1 MSLQEP
7 IIIGSDEIVLEE
19 DYSQCALEI
28 GCGQHPTTGYNLS
41 LDIDRDNQP
50 TVVADAN
57 HIPFRDGIF
66 QRVCLFEVL
75 EHTSCPMLVL
85 NEVNRVMQFK
95 GFLELSVPNIYHF
108 GDTFLWILSKSIPV
122 THEHINSWRAPEL
135 SNLLQRC
142 GFTVVTVDFINR
154 VWFNRPSRIIFLFPK
169 RLKCH
174 SLFIRAIKLRK

>member
-41 LDIDRDNQP
+41 LDIDRDNHP

-75 EHTSCPMLVL
+75 EHMSCPIMVL
-85 NEVNRVMQFK
+85 SEVNRVMQFK
-95 GFLELSVPNIYHF
+95 GFLELSVPNICHF
-108 GDTFLWILSKSIPV
+108 GDTFLLILGKRIPV
-122 THEHINSWRAPEL
+122 TQEHINSWRAPEL

-142 GFTVVTVDFINR
+142 GFAVVTVDFITR